1 MKGTNSYYGL
11 QLLEEDNGNKWYVFR
26 KWGRV
31 GTTIGGNKLE
41 SFATKAAA
49 KKHFEKL
56 YYEKTMNEWSD
67 RKNFTKQPGKFYP
80 IELDFGMN
88 GDEEIKEKEFDKS
101 KSKLDQRLAS
111 LIEIIFDTKWG
122 NLFTLLDLEY

>member
-1 MKGTNSYYGL
+1 MKGMNSFYAL

-41 SFATKAAA
+41 PFSTKAAA
-49 KKHFEKL
+49 KKNFEKL
-56 YYEKTMNEWSD
+56 YYEKTLNEWSN
-67 RKNFTKQPGKFYP
+67 RKSFVKQPGKFYP
-80 IELDFGMN
+80 IELDFGMKK
-88 GDEEIKEKEFDKS
+88 DEEEIKEKEFDKS

-111 LIEIIFDTKWG
+111 LIELMFDTKYVDCFH
-122 NLFTLLDLEY
+122 LVFCR